1 MVEHIPDCPFM
12 KNSSVGCSLVD
23 RHCDTCGWN
32 PVVDAARRQKIREK
46 IAKEVAHDKN

>member
-12 KNSSVGCSLVD
+12 KNSSVG
-23 RHCDTCGWN
+23 WN
-32 PVVDAARRQKIREK
+32 PAVDAARRQKIREK